1 MLSLRTSVFGLC
13 ALLACDGATA
23 PRPTLDYEF
32 GRVTALIDEHPWR
45 SSYFPDSLVAFYDT
59 TTGRLQIIGQ
69 EVRPQGVWPTLLLV
83 LPSGATEGS
92 FSLTMASSG
101 QIGIWTPAIRE
112 SYTSAGVPGD
122 SLWVEYLDVA
132 AHRVRGS
139 FQFLGAPVFTQT
151 SVYVVGRFDGTL
163 QLTGGL

>member
-1 MLSLRTSVFGLC
+1 MTSLRTLLLCLC
-13 ALLACDGATA
+13 ALLACDGATTVD
-23 PRPTLDYEF
+23 PTLGHEF
-32 GRVTALIDEHPWR
+32 GRVTALIDEHLWR
-45 SSYFPDSLVAFYDT
+45 SSYFPDSLVGFYDT
-59 TTGRLQIIGQ
+59 TTGRLQVIGQ

-92 FSLTMASSG
+92 YSLTMASSG
-101 QIGIWTPAIRE
+101 QIGIWTPAYRG

-132 AHRVRGS
+132 ARRVRGS

-163 QLTGGL
+163 QLTGGR